1 VGEILLDEELR
12 MEIARRLETLRDLQ
26 KIVPQVGLKHPEDV
40 AEEMNDLISE
50 EFEPYFSGNAAL
62 HLCAT
67 CQRCG
72 RCCNEEKTIAI
83 SFEDCRTIAA
93 YLGLSLK
100 KFMMKYTR
108 PHELTRSV
116 VGNARMMRKEKDGS
130 CPFYNPDLPGCDIH
144 PVKPQVCN
152 AAYYLSKMN
161 LVLCEETGRFSKFP
175 QCPSD
180 VDLLDRMR
188 NFIIKLR
195 NDPEVKSELARI
207 FQSSEPEIRLFHQLL
222 RLKGLEIY
230 FGRDKVTPLV
240 KKLGLKRMPEDEELK
255 PAAFLYAAVLLE
267 SQESF

>member
-1 VGEILLDEELR
+1 MDEELK
-12 MEIARRLETLRDLQ
+12 MEIGRRLETLRHLQ
-26 KIVPQVGLKHPEDV
+26 EIVPEVGLMHPEDV
-40 AEEMNDLISE
+40 AKEMNDLISE

-62 HLCAT
+62 HLSAT

-83 SFEDCRTIAA
+83 SFEDCRMIAG

-100 KFMMKYTR
+100 RFMMKYTR
-108 PHELTRSV
+108 PHELARSV

-130 CPFYNPDLPGCDIH
+130 CPFYNSDLPGCEIH
-144 PVKPQVCN
+144 PVKPRVCS

-161 LVLCEETGRFSKFP
+161 LLLCEETRRFSTFP

-180 VDLLDRMR
+180 VDLRGRMR

-195 NDPEVKSELARI
+195 NDPEAKSELAQT
-207 FQSSEPEIRLFHQLL
+207 FQSSQPEVRLFLQLL

-240 KKLGLKRMPEDEELK
+240 KMLGLKRMPEDEELRH
-255 PAAFLYAAVLLE
+255 AAFLYAAVLLE
-267 SQESF
+267 AQEDF

>member
-1 VGEILLDEELR
+1 MDEELR
-12 MEIARRLETLRDLQ
+12 TEISRRLGTLRHLQ
-26 KIVPQVGLKHPEDV
+26 EIVPEVGLMLTEDV
-40 AEEMNDLISE
+40 CEEMNELISE

-62 HLCAT
+62 HLSAT

-83 SFEDCRTIAA
+83 SFEDCRTVAG

-108 PHELTRSV
+108 PHELTSSV
-116 VGNARMMRKEKDGS
+116 VGNARMMRKEKDGN
-130 CPFYNPDLPGCDIH
+130 CPFYNSYLPGCDIH
-144 PVKPQVCN
+144 PVKPQVCS

-161 LVLCEETGRFSKFP
+161 LLLCEETGRFSTFP

-180 VDLLDRMR
+180 VDLRARMR
-188 NFIIKLR
+188 NLIIKLR
-195 NDPEVKSELARI
+195 KNPEAKNELARI
-207 FQSSEPEIRLFHQLL
+207 FQSSQPEIRLFLQLL

-240 KKLGLKRMPEDEELK
+240 KMLGLKRMPEDEELR

-267 SQESF
+267 AKETF